1 MKKPKVLHNFYK
13 SPAWLAAREL
23 KIMSVNGLCERC
35 GQIGIE
41 VHHKIRLTVENANDS
56 SISLN
61 LDNLELLC
69 RECHNKEHKRFIKEV
84 KFDSDGNLK
93 NSDKPN

>member
-23 KIMSVNGLCERC
+23 KIVSVNGLCERC

-41 VHHKIRLTVENANDS
+41 VHHKERLTVDNVNDS
-56 SISLN
+56 SVSLN
-61 LDNLELLC
+61 QDNLELLC
-69 RECHNKEHKRFIKEV
+69 RECHNQEHERFSNKV
-84 KFDSDGNLK
+84 RFDNDGNLVK
-93 NSDKPN
+93 

>member
-35 GQIGIE
+35 GQVGIE
-41 VHHKIRLTVENANDS
+41 VHHRQRVTVDTVEDTS
-56 SISLN
+56 VSLN
-61 LDNLELLC
+61 PENLELLC
-69 RECHNKEHKRFIKEV
+69 KDCHNKEHKRFSKETR
-84 KFDSDGNLK
+84 FDDEGNLI
-93 NSDKPN
+93 NTEKPL